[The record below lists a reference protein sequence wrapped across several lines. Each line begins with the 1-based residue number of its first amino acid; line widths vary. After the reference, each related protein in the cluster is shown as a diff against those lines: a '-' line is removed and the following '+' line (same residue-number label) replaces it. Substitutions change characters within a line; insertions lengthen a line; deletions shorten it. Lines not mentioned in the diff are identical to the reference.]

1 MTLLRSIGLAIAG
14 FLVLLGFSILGRSK
28 RQLRKAE
35 DRETALLI
43 DGSAKARLK
52 AEKHGAKATKLQA
65 NAAEAAI
72 TGQKLIDQVGADNE
86 DMRSILDTYRAG

>member
-1 MTLLRSIGLAIAG
+1 M
-14 FLVLLGFSILGRSK
+14 LGRSK

-65 NAAEAAI
+65 NAAEAAV
-72 TGQKLIDQVGADNE
+72 TGQKLIDRVGADNE
-86 DMRSILDTYRAG
+86 DMASILSDWRS

>member
-14 FLVLLGFSILGRSK
+14 FLVLLGFSMLGRSK

-43 DGSAKARLK
+43 EGTAEARLK
-52 AEKHGAKATKLQA
+52 AERHGAKATKLQA
-65 NAAEAAI
+65 RAAEAAV
-72 TGQKLIDQVGADNE
+72 TGQKLIDRVGADNE
-86 DMRSILDTYRAG
+86 DMRSILDTYRS

>member
-14 FLVLLGFSILGRSK
+14 FLVLLGFSMLGRSK

-43 DGSAKARLK
+43 EGTETARLK
-52 AEKHGAKATKLQA
+52 AERHGAKATKLQA
-65 NAAEAAI
+65 RAAEALNK
-72 TGQKLIDQVGADNE
+72 GRELLDEVGKDE
-86 DMRSILDTYRAG
+86 DMASILSDWRS